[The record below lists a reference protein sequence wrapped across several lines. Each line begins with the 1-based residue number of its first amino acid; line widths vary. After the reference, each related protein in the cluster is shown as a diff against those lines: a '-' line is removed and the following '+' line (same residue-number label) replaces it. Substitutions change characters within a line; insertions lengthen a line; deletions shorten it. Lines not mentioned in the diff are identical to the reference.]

1 MIAYRDF
8 VPTQISAPALFKLAK
23 YESLDETLEAANAW
37 IRTNSINVLNV
48 ETVVLPN
55 LCAPYSEGTADPN
68 LVLQPGFAESWNQ
81 FFRIWYRVG

>member
-8 VPTQISAPALFKLAK
+8 VPTQISPAALFKSAK
-23 YESLDETLEAANAW
+23 YESLDHTLETANAW

-55 LCAPYSEGTADPN
+55 LCWSEGTADTKN
-68 LVLQPGFAESWNQ
+68 FVLQTAVAEATKNQ
-81 FFRIWYRVG
+81 FFRVWYRVG

>member
-8 VPTQISAPALFKLAK
+8 APTQISAAALFKSAK
-23 YESLDETLEAANAW
+23 YESLDHTLETANAW

-55 LCAPYSEGTADPN
+55 LCVSEGTADTN
-68 LVLQPGFAESWNQ
+68 LVLMPDFAEAWNQ
-81 FFRIWYRVG
+81 FFRVWYRVG